1 MTSINLLT
9 KIGGACVL
17 CISLN
22 ACFAPHTAYDH
33 PDDFRNV
40 RSSVKLNNK
49 KELSGYLSYSNSS
62 PYAVL
67 HSADQGK
74 SVKINA
80 KDIVTIKN
88 DLGYFEN
95 KALRSHESIHD
106 HSRIALVKRLT
117 DDKAFVHVYEYQ
129 EKIPNPKSALPN
141 TIVKHYIALPVS
153 KDNVVWDLRSD
164 QFGKNFNQKMQEL
177 FAADKKLVA
186 GIQQKNDKYFVKK
199 FSLRSNNK
207 VRVLLNL
214 NKDYSPE
221 ASQISAAN

>member
-1 MTSINLLT
+1 MFSINLLS
-9 KIGGACVL
+9 KIGGASVF

-33 PDDFRNV
+33 PEDFKNI

-49 KELSGYLSYSNSS
+49 KELSGYLNYSNNS

-67 HSADQGK
+67 HSPDLGK
-74 SVKINA
+74 SVNIST

-88 DLGYFEN
+88 DLGYFE
-95 KALRSHESIHD
+95 KKTLKSHESMHN
-106 HSRIALVKRLT
+106 HSSTALVKRLT
-117 DDKAFVHVYEYQ
+117 SEDAYVHVYEYQ
-129 EKIPNPKSALPN
+129 QKIPNPKSALPN
-141 TIVKHYIALPVS
+141 TIVKHYIALPAS
-153 KDNVVWDLRSD
+153 KDNVVWDLGSN
-164 QFGKNFNQKMQEL
+164 QFDKNFNQKMQEF

-186 GIQQKNDKYFVKK
+186 GIQQKNDKYFLKK

-214 NKDYSPE
+214 NKDYSPDE
-221 ASQISAAN
+221 AQISSAN